1 MIAAIEHN
9 EKKKPL
15 IWNLPLRLPLKTLNV
30 SEVLIHKPGRES
42 QRRLINIHSWGE
54 IRVFDVELIMVGY
67 FFPWEN
73 GRKQVS

>member
-1 MIAAIEHN
+1 MTAAIEHN
-9 EKKKPL
+9 EKKEPL

-30 SEVLIHKPGRES
+30 SEVLIHKPGREN

-67 FFPWEN
+67 FFSWEN